1 MKFRFYAIKLSGIM
15 IFIFILQ
22 VFFSGFTELF
32 LLNQESWTQVWR
44 FLTAIFIHG
53 GVGHLFYN
61 IFALALFG
69 SILEKIIGWK
79 KFFRVFLIS
88 GILANLLSVNFYNSS
103 LGASGAIFGII
114 GALVVVRP
122 WMFVWAFGLPLPMIV
137 AGGLWAIGDIIGAV
151 GYFSGNPL
159 DNTGNLAH
167 LSGMFF
173 GLILGALYKKRK
185 KRRRVNKVVVDER
198 AVRKWEEGYLRR

>member
-1 MKFRFYAIKLSGIM
+1 M
-15 IFIFILQ
+15 ISPIAHKPPA
-22 VFFSGFTELF
+22 T
-32 LLNQESWTQVWR
+32 
-44 FLTAIFIHG
+44 
-53 GVGHLFYN
+53 
-61 IFALALFG
+61 
-69 SILEKIIGWK
+69 
-79 KFFRVFLIS
+79 
-88 GILANLLSVNFYNSS
+88 
-103 LGASGAIFGII
+103 II
-114 GALVVVRP
+114 GALIFVRP

-173 GLILGALYKKRK
+173 GLVLGALYKKRK
-185 KRRRVNKVVVDER
+185 KRRRSNKVVIDER